1 MTMSYRAHMNTAFEL
16 MDDVLKLPREDRS
29 YLATKIIE
37 SLDQNDDLSR
47 EWMEEL
53 DRRVESWRSGVSPSV
68 SSKDLHQEIRDR
80 LAS

>member
-1 MTMSYRAHMNTAFEL
+1 MSYCARMNTAFEL

-37 SLDQNDDLSR
+37 SLDKNDDLSP

-53 DRRVESWRSGVSPSV
+53 DSRVESWRSGVSPSV
-68 SSKDLHQEIRDR
+68 SSEELHQEIRDR
-80 LAS
+80 LAI